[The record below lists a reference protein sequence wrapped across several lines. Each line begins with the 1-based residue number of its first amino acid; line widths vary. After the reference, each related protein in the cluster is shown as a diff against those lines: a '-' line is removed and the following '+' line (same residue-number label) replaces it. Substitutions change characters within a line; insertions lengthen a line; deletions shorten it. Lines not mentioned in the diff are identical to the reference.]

1 MEMKKKE
8 KKKNLHATI
17 LMTCRQS
24 EHQLFEIPTNVSYV
38 FFRPDTSILRAL
50 ALKSPAGLVSFG

>member
-1 MEMKKKE
+1 MKKK
-8 KKKNLHATI
+8 KNTRYTI
-17 LMTCRQS
+17 PMTCRQS